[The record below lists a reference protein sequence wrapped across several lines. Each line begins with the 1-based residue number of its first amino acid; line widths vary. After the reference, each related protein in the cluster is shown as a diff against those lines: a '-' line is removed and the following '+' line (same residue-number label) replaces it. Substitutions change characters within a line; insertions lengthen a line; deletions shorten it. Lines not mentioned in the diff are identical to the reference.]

1 MNLQNKLH
9 FIKIGVFL
17 VVLGVLVFLFNYF
30 VEAQGSPASTSFN
43 VSGWAWSNMASGS
56 PPVYDHDPTIGWVVF
71 SCNTKIKKNDNKEEP
86 IKICSG
92 GLDKGKICNSDV
104 ATGIP
109 RVDCRDYDERIA
121 NDRFCKDACSVFSF
135 GVDINTSTGC
145 ITGDAW
151 SSNIGFIS
159 FTRNSSSLPLPT
171 SVPPLGYDPAKIKG
185 CDLGLAVLESTSTL
199 FVTTTKILGWARA
212 LSAASFI
219 KSDGTILEP
228 NPFAGGWDGWIRFNK
243 VTGTVNYGVSI
254 DANGDFHGWAWSD
267 YIIGW
272 LSFNSEDTNS
282 TTTYKVS
289 LSSSTIS
296 RNLALTLTP
305 NPNPVTVGQTTTFSY
320 STSGTV
326 NCNITDFW
334 SNVPCG
340 LSITTSSCNYVPT
353 ATGNYAY
360 YIAATATC
368 AGITFFATSGTT
380 LVVTDA
386 PIATLNIDSS
396 PISVSIN
403 ASINGS
409 SVNFDTPHS
418 VTSTATITATLIA
431 PSSVNISGTNYDFV
445 EWIDCDSSNHETCN
459 VSVNPGGTKSITA
472 NYRARGVATLNIIS
486 SPISVSINALI
497 NGSSVNF
504 DTPLTVTS
512 TATIT
517 ATLRA
522 PLSVISGTNYDFV
535 KWVDCDSVSGS
546 NGETCNVTVAPGAIT
561 TVSANY
567 NTSSPPSPPTTGSTT
582 LKIVTPACNGEIATT
597 SHLSRYA
604 ARSDPQ
610 GGEYLSAFNTTS
622 LITEYNAFLSSRD
635 ANRTQCPYIVIN
647 DKSSSFKLF
656 IDVENVSTSTTYT
669 IKIKNNTSGK
679 EGSLLDETRFSQSN
693 ELKYISI
700 TDISADGI
708 MSEFAGLNT
717 VSLEEFRSRNV
728 VATSSLN
735 IYGLRVGGDSCYLRN
750 QPEKISSSIYRSL
763 CNFWINETGMI
774 RQQ

>member
-1 MNLQNKLH
+1 MNLQNKLYLVKAGLVLA
-9 FIKIGVFL
+9 ILVFL
-17 VVLGVLVFLFNYF
+17 IFLFNYF
-30 VEAQGSPASTSFN
+30 VKAQESSGSPSFN
-43 VSGWAWSNMASGS
+43 VSGWAWTNMASGS
-56 PPVYDHDPTIGWVVF
+56 SPIYDHDPTIGWVVF
-71 SCNTKIKKNDNKEEP
+71 SCNTKIKKNNDTEEP
-86 IKICSG
+86 IKICSD
-92 GLDKGKICNSDV
+92 GLDKGKICNIGV

-109 RVDCRDYDERIA
+109 RVDCRNYDGSI
-121 NDRFCKDACSVFSF
+121 NNGFCQDACRVSRF

-151 SSNIGFIS
+151 SSNIGWIS
-159 FTRNSSSLPLPT
+159 FNKNSSTFINGISRFPN
-171 SVPPLGYDPAKIKG
+171 GYNPASST
-185 CDLGLAVLESTSTL
+185 CPNSLAVLESTSTL

-212 LSAASFI
+212 VAPAIFQ
-219 KSDGTILEP
+219 DREGRFYDPHP
-228 NPFAGGWDGWIRFNK
+228 NSGGWDGWISFNK
-243 VTGTVNYGVSI
+243 FTGTVDYGVYI
-254 DANGDFHGWAWSD
+254 DKNGDFHGWAWSD
-267 YIIGW
+267 DKIGW
-272 LSFNSEDTNS
+272 LSFNSEDTRS
-282 TTTYKVS
+282 TIPYKVS

-326 NCNITDFW
+326 NCNITEFW
-334 SNVPCG
+334 SGVPCG

-386 PIATLNIDSS
+386 PIATLNINSYPSGVSFNSS
-396 PISVSIN
+396 F
-403 ASINGS
+403 GS
-409 SVNFDTPHS
+409 FTTPRT

-431 PSSVNISGTNYDFV
+431 SSSVNKNGTNYDFV
-445 EWIDCDSSNHETCN
+445 EWVNCNSVSGSNGETCN
-459 VSVNPGGTKSITA
+459 VSVNPGETISITA

-486 SPISVSINALI
+486 SPISVSINDALI
-497 NGSSVNF
+497 NGSSANF
-504 DTPLTVTS
+504 TTPHTVTS

-517 ATLRA
+517 ATLTA

-656 IDVENVSTSTTYT
+656 IDVENVNTSTTYT